1 MAHPVHNLYSAARSS
16 DPVAESGYTCL
27 TTWTNRHPVP
37 PQDLKNL
44 LRTTCRL
51 PRLIYPGVILLTK
64 TYNLRLS
71 GLCLLV
77 ICLNLSTAYS
87 QTAKLEDLSAA
98 AYARTHI
105 TTANTINTPPPLP
118 RPSPALIIR
127 EFIAAETKFRGT
139 LTHFSFKRDV
149 ILQTIGSQGEFTGE
163 YLRNAVFVLDD
174 RGKRIERVLYHPK
187 PTMKKMTITKEDI
200 QDLAGSQLFGLEL
213 AELDSYNLAY
223 LGEESLNGRLTYL
236 IGVSPK
242 QEPDPNHMRVRFFV
256 GRVWIDATTF
266 QPVKLAGTT
275 EPHGKQRFPNFV
287 TERNIN
293 IEDMLLPSSTSADEV
308 LRFLHQDTRYRI
320 KVRYYDFKR
329 FASRLKIVE
338 LE

>member
-1 MAHPVHNLYSAARSS
+1 LDKSPPRSAARFEIPAKK
-16 DPVAESGYTCL
+16 DI
-27 TTWTNRHPVP
+27 
-37 PQDLKNL
+37 DI
-44 LRTTCRL
+44 
-51 PRLIYPGVILLTK
+51 PRLIYPGVILVTK

-71 GLCLLV
+71 GLCLLI
-77 ICLNLSTAYS
+77 ICLSLSTAYS
-87 QTAKLEDLSAA
+87 QSAKPEDFSA
-98 AYARTHI
+98 AYARTRKAP
-105 TTANTINTPPPLP
+105 ANSINTPPPLL

-149 ILQTIGSQGEFTGE
+149 ILQTIGSQGEVTGE
-163 YLRNAVFVLDD
+163 YIRNSVFVLDD
-174 RGKRIERVLYHPK
+174 RGQRIERVLYHPK
-187 PTMKKMTITKEDI
+187 PTMKEMTITKEDI

-213 AELDSYNLAY
+213 AQLDSYNLAY

-236 IGVSPK
+236 IGMNPK
-242 QEPDPNHMRVRFFV
+242 QEPDPNHMRARFFV
-256 GRVWIDATTF
+256 GRIWIDATTF
-266 QPVKLAGTT
+266 QTVKLAGTT
-275 EPHGKQRFPNFV
+275 EPHGKQRFPTFV

-293 IEDMLLPSSTSADEV
+293 IEDMLLPSSTSADDV